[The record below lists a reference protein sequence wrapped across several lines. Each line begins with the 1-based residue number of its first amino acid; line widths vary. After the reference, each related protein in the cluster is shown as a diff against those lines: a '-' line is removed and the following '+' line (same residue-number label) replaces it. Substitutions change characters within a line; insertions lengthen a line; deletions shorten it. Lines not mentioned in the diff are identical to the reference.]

1 MYIPPFFWIQKM
13 RSKPSFLLAISLCL
27 CSHFSPPAQAD
38 TKIATWNLQHLS
50 VRPTKDFQAIAK
62 VAKNVDFMAVQELM
76 SEDALNALTKEL
88 AKQTGV
94 HWSSMASH
102 AVGRSSYKE
111 MYGFVW
117 RDDVISYEDGAVT
130 YLDRRDIFEREPYSA
145 RFKSLRDNAFFVA
158 ATVHIIYGKNQ
169 ADRSPEIAALS
180 EYWDWLHQTYES
192 TDQVFLMGDFNT
204 PPAAQAW
211 ASLDKLAKP
220 LMLRGASTLSAK
232 DGQFANLYDNVFISK
247 DSRMRINGAEVFNY
261 PKYLGLSH
269 AQGRSLVSDHAPIFL
284 NVRLS
289 PTTSSLQASASARK
303 IANPMSSAEPQTA
316 IRPTLAKAPALVIG
330 NVRTK
335 IYHMPGCPSYA
346 TVSAKNRVEFTDEKD
361 AVARDFRR
369 AKNCL

>member
-1 MYIPPFFWIQKM
+1 M
-13 RSKPSFLLAISLCL
+13 
-27 CSHFSPPAQAD
+27 
-38 TKIATWNLQHLS
+38 S
-50 VRPTKDFQAIAK
+50 VRPTKDFKAIAK

-76 SEDALNALTKEL
+76 SENALNALTKEL

-117 RDDVISYEDGAVT
+117 RADAISYEDGAVT
-130 YLDRRDIFEREPYSA
+130 YLDRRDTFEREPYSA

-158 ATVHIIYGKNQ
+158 ATVHILYGKNQ
-169 ADRSPEIAALS
+169 AERSTEIVALS
-180 EYWDWLHQTYES
+180 DYWDWLHQTYPD
-192 TDQVFLMGDFNT
+192 TDQIFLMGDFNT

-220 LMLRGASTLSAK
+220 LMLKGASTLSAK

-261 PKYLGLSH
+261 PKYLGLNN
-269 AQGRSLVSDHAPIFL
+269 AQGRSRVSDHAPIFL
-284 NVRLS
+284 NVRLNS
-289 PTTSSLQASASARK
+289 TTSSLQASTSSRK
-303 IANPMSSAEPQTA
+303 IANPVGSAERNPT
-316 IRPTLAKAPALVIG
+316 IRPIPSQAQAMVIG
-330 NVRTK
+330 NLKTK

-346 TVSAKNRVEFTDEKD
+346 TVSAKNRVEFPNEKD
-361 AVARDFRR
+361 AMARDFRR